1 MINVVKATIQRTALT
16 IIARRNI
23 VRPVSKV
30 LPKVSQDAP
39 ILLFGRNQTE
49 AAEYVEGSSME
60 SCFRAHLIEYETF
73 DKEKQKIKEQ
83 LEKDLDEPPP

>member
-1 MINVVKATIQRTALT
+1 MTKMCIQSQVIWIEVIFVINVVKATIQRTALT

-23 VRPVSKV
+23 VCPVSKV

-39 ILLFGRNQTE
+39 VLLFGRNQTE

-60 SCFRAHLIEYETF
+60 SHV
-73 DKEKQKIKEQ
+73 
-83 LEKDLDEPPP
+83 LEHT

>member
-39 ILLFGRNQTE
+39 VLLFGRNQTE

-60 SCFRAHLIEYETF
+60 MSCFRAHLIEYETF
-73 DKEKQKIKEQ
+73 DKEKQKIKE
-83 LEKDLDEPPP
+83 